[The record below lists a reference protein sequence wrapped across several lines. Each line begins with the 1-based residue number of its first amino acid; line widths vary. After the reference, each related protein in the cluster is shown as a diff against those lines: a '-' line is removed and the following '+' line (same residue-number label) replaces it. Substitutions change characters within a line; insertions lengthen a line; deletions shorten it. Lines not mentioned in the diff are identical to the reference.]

1 MKCLAEIF
9 VVKIGIFRQS
19 FGPIRVE
26 CRDLEDPA
34 YRVAEASDTRLPVHD
49 LWVQS
54 DAVER
59 NHRGSRDLVPGSRLE
74 YVLGG
79 SPCKPAIPPRPCG
92 VLSMMPA
99 FDPAAVRADFPI
111 LSREIAG
118 KPLVYLDNGAT
129 TQKPRRVIEALSKF
143 FSQENANIH
152 RGVHSLSRDATDAY
166 DKAREFLKECL
177 AAPATHE
184 LLFVRG
190 ATEAINLVTHC
201 FASRLRE
208 GDELSG
214 SADALVGRGFASR
227 LREGDEIVLTVM
239 EHHANIVPWQVLA
252 QRTGAI
258 VRVAGLRDNGE
269 LDLGAWKS
277 LFTDRTR
284 VAAFTQVSNVLGT
297 QNPVAEMTAFA
308 RERGVMTLI
317 DGAQAVPHQVVD
329 LAASGGDFFVFSG
342 HKVFAPDGVGV
353 LVAPRD
359 FLDASPPYQTGGDMI
374 ERVSFEGTTFRKSPE
389 RFEAGTPNISGAI
402 GLAEAF
408 RYLAGIDRAAATRH
422 EEHLAS
428 LCSAEL
434 AKMDGIRL
442 IGTAPGKAAI
452 VAYHYAHA
460 HPHDVG
466 TILDTEGV
474 AIRVG
479 HHCAQPL
486 MDYLKV
492 PATARASFSF
502 YNNEADVEAFL
513 RAMRKVER
521 FFA

>member
-1 MKCLAEIF
+1 M
-9 VVKIGIFRQS
+9 S
-19 FGPIRVE
+19 
-26 CRDLEDPA
+26 
-34 YRVAEASDTRLPVHD
+34 
-49 LWVQS
+49 
-54 DAVER
+54 
-59 NHRGSRDLVPGSRLE
+59 
-74 YVLGG
+74 
-79 SPCKPAIPPRPCG
+79 
-92 VLSMMPA
+92 A
-99 FDPAAVRADFPI
+99 FDPAVLRADFPI

-129 TQKPRRVIEALSKF
+129 TQKPRRVIEALSRF

-152 RGVHSLSRDATDAY
+152 RGVHYLSREATDAY
-166 DKAREFLKECL
+166 DNARAYVKTCL
-177 AAPATHE
+177 GAPETHE

-201 FASRLRE
+201 FASRLE
-208 GDELSG
+208 
-214 SADALVGRGFASR
+214 
-227 LREGDEIVLTVM
+227 EGDEIVLTVM

-252 QRTGAI
+252 QQTGAI

-269 LDLGAWKS
+269 LDLEAWRA
-277 LFTDRTR
+277 LFGPRTR

-317 DGAQAVPHQVVD
+317 DGAQAVPHQIVD
-329 LAASGGDFFVFSG
+329 LAAAGGDFFVFSG

-374 ERVSFEGTTFRKSPE
+374 ERVSFDGTTYRHGPE

-408 RYLAGIDRAAATRH
+408 RYLADIDREAAARH
-422 EEHLAS
+422 EEHLAGIAS
-428 LCSAEL
+428 SEL

-486 MDYLKV
+486 MEYLKV
-492 PATARASFSF
+492 PATARASFAF
-502 YNNEADVEAFL
+502 YNSESDVDAFL
-513 RAMRKVER
+513 RAMHKVER
-521 FFA
+521 FFR